1 MAVGETSGQSGPRRL
16 ITAGGG
22 RRKADFGAP
31 GEDAVSVNGAADE
44 EVLDDLLLDGDE
56 VVEEVVDEV
65 AEADVAD
72 AAIEGEVDDEVET
85 PVPDLLPAAPAEP
98 DDLER
103 QLARDEEMERQ
114 HSHQHHEAPHF
125 RKESD

>member
-31 GEDAVSVNGAADE
+31 GEDTYLTSNGAAPDE
-44 EVLDDLLLDGDE
+44 LDDLLLDGEDAVGPVATVPADTDDATEDAVE
-56 VVEEVVDEV
+56 VPV
-65 AEADVAD
+65 A
-72 AAIEGEVDDEVET
+72 
-85 PVPDLLPAAPAEP
+85 DLLPVAPTEP
-98 DDLER
+98 DELER
-103 QLARDEEMERQ
+103 QLAKDEEMERQ
-114 HSHQHHEAPHF
+114 NRHVHHEAPHF